1 MKTRGAKLEE
11 KILRAVCESTRKLTP
26 REVEL
31 ACVEEAGTDRQRVKE
46 AIRALVGQGALG
58 YTYVYG
64 TSFLEPSFDRPVR
77 VSNRIVLKPPQR
89 RYAPDPGE
97 VVIDI
102 AGGAAFGNGAH
113 PTTCLALEAID
124 VVLGD
129 AFSSTRKSPFTGL
142 DVGTGTGILAIALAK
157 LGVERVLGL
166 DIDPCAVSEASHN
179 VFLNGLAEQ
188 VTVANAPLGEVDSG
202 FSVIAANLAYPTLAA
217 FCAVLSEKLAAG
229 GILVLSGFKGFP
241 AEDLKRAYGE
251 QGLRLIREE
260 TDRHWVCLV
269 LSKPERP

>member
-1 MKTRGAKLEE
+1 MAKEIEE
-11 KILRAVCESTRKLTP
+11 TIFRAVCESNRKLTP

-31 ACVEEAGTDRQRVKE
+31 ACVAKDGADRQRIKA
-46 AIRALVGQGALG
+46 AIRALVGRGALG

-77 VSNRIVLKPPQR
+77 VSKRIVLKPPQR
-89 RYAPDPGE
+89 RYEPLPGE

-129 AFSSTRKSPFTGL
+129 AFSSTRKRPFIGL
-142 DVGTGTGILAIALAK
+142 DVGTGSGILAIALAK

-179 VFLNGLAEQ
+179 VSLNGLAKQ
-188 VTVANAPLGEVDSG
+188 VTVTNAPLGEVASG
-202 FSVIAANLAYPTLAA
+202 FSVIAANLAHPTLAA
-217 FCAVLSEKLAAG
+217 FCAVLSGKLAAG
-229 GILVLSGFKGFP
+229 GILVLSGFKGSP

-251 QGLRLIREE
+251 HGLRLIREE
-260 TDRHWVCLV
+260 TDRQWVCLV
-269 LSKPERP
+269 LSKPDRA